1 MPVVHDA
8 TRREHVPG
16 LRLYARDI
24 MTHPVITARTDA
36 RVKDLVALMITHHI
50 SGIPILT
57 PAGEL
62 VGIVTE
68 GDLLYKELE
77 PRPTGPTGIVARLPL
92 RSVAEAME
100 RARKAEGLRADEI
113 MTSPVIAVTEATP
126 VREIAQL
133 MVRHRINRVPVVRA
147 GKVVGIVS
155 RNDILKAFTRSD
167 DELKTAIRE
176 SLLHDLWIDIT
187 RVTVEVKD
195 GIVYLEGVVD
205 RRSEKEL
212 AEKWAAMADGV
223 VGVES
228 RLTYEVDDRTLP
240 PESPRRVP
248 GEYAGPLGR

>member
-1 MPVVHDA
+1 MPVLHDT
-8 TRREHVPG
+8 TREEPVPT
-16 LRLYARDI
+16 LRLCARDV
-24 MTHPVITARTDA
+24 MTSPVITARTDA
-36 RVKDLVALMITHHI
+36 RVRDLVALMVTHHI

-77 PRPTGPTGIVARLPL
+77 PRPAEPTGIVARLPL

-100 RARKAEGLRADEI
+100 RARKAQGVRADEI
-113 MTSPVIAVTEATP
+113 MTSPVVTVTEATP

-167 DELKTAIRE
+167 AELQTAIRE
-176 SLLHDLWIDIT
+176 SLRHDLWIDIT
-187 RVTVEVKD
+187 RVSIAVKD
-195 GIVYLEGVVD
+195 GVVSLEGVVD

-223 VGVES
+223 VGLHS

-240 PESPRRVP
+240 PESS
-248 GEYAGPLGR
+248 